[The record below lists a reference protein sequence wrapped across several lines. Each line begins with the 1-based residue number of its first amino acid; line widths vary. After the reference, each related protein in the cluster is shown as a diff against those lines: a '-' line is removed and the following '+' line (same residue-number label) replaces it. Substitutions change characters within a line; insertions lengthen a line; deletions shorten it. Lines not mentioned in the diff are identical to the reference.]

1 MSRQYATESCHYF
14 IQDDN
19 CQVLELG
26 HIFAQ
31 VSSSLTSNPEAVEK
45 SFRIFLRL
53 PETEIFLEIY
63 SLN

>member
-1 MSRQYATESCHYF
+1 MSRQYVAESCHYF

-31 VSSSLTSNPEAVEK
+31 VSNGLTSNPEAVEK
-45 SFRIFLRL
+45 SFRISVNL
-53 PETEIFLEIY
+53 PNLYDLYFY
-63 SLN
+63 S